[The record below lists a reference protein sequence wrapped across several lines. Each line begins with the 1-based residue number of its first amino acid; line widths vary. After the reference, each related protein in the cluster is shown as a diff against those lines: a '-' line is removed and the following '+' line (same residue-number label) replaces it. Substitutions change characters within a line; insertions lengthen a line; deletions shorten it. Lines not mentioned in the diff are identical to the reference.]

1 MFSLRLPVRFPDS
14 GGLGMKHC
22 ITLALCVLVTGCMGG
37 GGSSDI
43 PIPPPEYVAI
53 QDYER
58 IASNAN
64 LVLSTDRINW
74 VPGQTEPVRVSVEC
88 KGLFCSVGYSAFLR
102 ANKVFRLLPEETIVL
117 PDTNGISTA
126 IEHVVSSSIELHSY
140 GGWMEHSF
148 FASTVVLY
156 KADIDP
162 DQGVIQT
169 YGTINGNATN
179 TNPEVE
185 ATWTGFATARDHNIA
200 SDLES
205 VVTGDASISVTI
217 GTRVLANVHLTGLS
231 NITTGQ
237 AYTDMIFENMPV
249 EDGQF
254 SRYHADNNRLSGA
267 FYGPEHEEAGGVFDH
282 PEGLVGAY
290 GGARQ

>member
-1 MFSLRLPVRFPDS
+1 MRYCVA
-14 GGLGMKHC
+14 
-22 ITLALCVLVTGCMGG
+22 IALCVLMVGCMGG

-217 GTRVLANVHLTGLS
+217 GTQVLANVHLTGLS

>member
-1 MFSLRLPVRFPDS
+1 
-14 GGLGMKHC
+14 MKHC
-22 ITLALCVLVTGCMGG
+22 ITLALCMLVTGCMGG
-37 GGSSDI
+37 GSSDV
-43 PIPPPEYVAI
+43 PVPPPEYVAI

-64 LVLSTDRINW
+64 LLLSTDRINW

-88 KGLFCSVGYSAFLR
+88 RGLFCSVGYTAFLR

-117 PDTNGISTA
+117 PDTNGINTA
-126 IEHVVSSSIELHSY
+126 VEYVIGRFNDLHSY
-140 GGWMEHSF
+140 GGWMEYSF

-156 KADIDP
+156 KHETDP

-169 YGTINGNATN
+169 YGTIAGNATN

-217 GTRVLANVHLTGLS
+217 GTQVLADVHLTGMA
-231 NITTGQ
+231 NTTTGQ

-267 FYGPEHEEAGGVFDH
+267 FYGPDHEEVGGVFDH
-282 PEGLVGAY
+282 PQGLQGAY

>member
-1 MFSLRLPVRFPDS
+1 MRY
-14 GGLGMKHC
+14 C
-22 ITLALCVLVTGCMGG
+22 ITAALCVLMVGCMGG

-43 PIPPPEYVAI
+43 PVPPPEYVAI

-64 LVLSTDRINW
+64 LLLSTDRINW
-74 VPGQTEPVRVSVEC
+74 VPGQTEPERVSVEC
-88 KGLFCSVGYSAFLR
+88 KGLFCSVGYTAFLR

-117 PDTNGISTA
+117 PDTNGINTG
-126 IEHVVSSSIELHSY
+126 IEHVTGSRFNDLHSY
-140 GGWMEHSF
+140 GGWMEYSF

-156 KADIDP
+156 KADDDP

-200 SDLES
+200 SDMES

-217 GTRVLANVHLTGLS
+217 GTQVLANVHLTDMS

-267 FYGPEHEEAGGVFDH
+267 FFGPDHEEVGGVFDH